1 MESKLPL
8 TPVRSRTWHATPT
21 EKVVIP
27 ATKRPATTLGIAHPT
42 ATTGT
47 AVLRR
52 PKTTSGITIKTL
64 TGYLLLL
71 NSQPRIMQFSFLI
84 VSLGLGYYPLYL
96 RLTLY
101 GNECSKCRSA

>member
-27 ATKRPATTLGIAHPT
+27 ATKRPATTLGIAHPPV
-42 ATTGT
+42 TTST

-52 PKTTSGITIKTL
+52 PKTTSGINDKKSHRRPFIT
-64 TGYLLLL
+64 
-71 NSQPRIMQFSFLI
+71 LI
-84 VSLGLGYYPLYL
+84 V
-96 RLTLY
+96 
-101 GNECSKCRSA
+101 